1 MARALPVGLE
11 LTSSHWGAWEIR
23 REAGQ
28 PTGLAPWRGD
38 PDPNP
43 IGPAVW
49 EADDLPCVRDPRIRT
64 FPSGRGPRNLCQMG
78 RDRSSRC
85 GGCRAS

>member
-49 EADDLPCVRDPRIRT
+49 EADDLPCE
-64 FPSGRGPRNLCQMG
+64 SGRQALLGVRLE
-78 RDRSSRC
+78 RLTILFLSHR
-85 GGCRAS
+85 